1 MKVLADITED
11 SVAAEF
17 QDLVHSIEGL
27 SAITDKTQIDSKSH
41 SLLGNFFGI
50 VGKLNY
56 LLRKELGEG
65 RRELGLG
72 KATSLSL
79 LNSLDQWI
87 QKIKHAFSQL
97 AKFLAAQ
104 SYTIG
109 FSVPFGIDVSITF
122 SVDSQ

>member
-1 MKVLADITED
+1 MKVLADITEEA
-11 SVAAEF
+11 VAAELE
-17 QDLVHSIEGL
+17 DLVHSIEGL
-27 SAITDKTQIDSKSH
+27 SGVTDKTQIESKSH
-41 SLLGNFFGI
+41 SLLGTFFGV

-56 LLRKELGEG
+56 LLRNELEGEHKEFRV
-65 RRELGLG
+65 RR
-72 KATSLSL
+72 ASSSSL

-109 FSVPFGIDVSITF
+109 FSFPLGLDVSITF
-122 SVDSQ
+122 SVDSH

>member
-1 MKVLADITED
+1 MRVLADITED
-11 SVAAEF
+11 SVAAELE
-17 QDLVHSIEGL
+17 DLVHSIEGL
-27 SAITDKTQIDSKSH
+27 SAITDKTQIESKSH
-41 SLLGNFFGI
+41 SLLGTFFGI

-56 LLRKELGEG
+56 LLHKELSEG
-65 RRELGLG
+65 RKELGLG

-87 QKIKHAFSQL
+87 QKIKHAISQL

-109 FSVPFGIDVSITF
+109 FSVPFGIDVDITF